1 MRSMSLLRTRKRRL
15 KIRTR
20 SRRDRRG
27 GVPGFSASNRDTHR
41 GRCTRKG
48 KFQLWISPFFWQVH
62 DFSRWHRC
70 CSTPAG
76 RKIMKTQVKSTCCYC
91 GVGCGVL
98 IETEDGVMTG
108 LRGDPDHPANRGRLC
123 TKGATLL
130 QAANPASRLIYPE
143 RRRQRGQPGL
153 RQTWDQALDE
163 AATCFAETIRR
174 HGPDSVAFYISGQL
188 MTEDYYVFNKLAK
201 ELIGTNNIDTNSR
214 LCMSS
219 AVAGYKQTL
228 GADAPPCS
236 YADILQAKGMFIAGA
251 TPAVAHPIVFLHL
264 EDARAANPALKIIVA
279 DPRRTES
286 AEIADLHLGIRP
298 GTDIAL
304 FNGMLNVLIDE
315 GLIDEAYIA
324 AHTAGFGGLREIVSN
339 FPPAVAAGI
348 CGIQAADLIQAARWF
363 GASGAS
369 LSLYCQGLNQSVHG
383 THNNAAL
390 IHLHLATGQIG
401 KPGAGPFSLT
411 GQPNAMGGREV
422 GGLSN
427 LLSGHRDLA
436 NPAHRAEV
444 AALWGVPAVPE
455 KPGKSAIDRCKALK
469 RGEVKA
475 VWIACTNPAQSLPHQ
490 AAVREALQTA
500 EYVVLQEAYGNTDT
514 AAYADL
520 LLPASAWGEK
530 HGTVTNSER
539 RITHVNGALLPP
551 GEARHDGDIVVDF
564 AHRLGRL
571 LGVDGERLF
580 PYAGPEA
587 IFDEHRET
595 TRGRDLDITGLD
607 YALLD
612 AAGPQQWPYPQ
623 GAASG
628 RGRLYEDGIFPTAD
642 CKARFVPVQHLAT
655 ADVPDAEY
663 PISLLSGRM
672 RDHWHGM
679 SRTGTVPR
687 LFNLEDEPV
696 LAMHP
701 CDMRHR
707 GLSSGD
713 LAEVR
718 NGRGATVVRVEERA
732 GLKKGRA
739 WMPMHW
745 GSQFMNTPGVNAVA
759 SEAIDPYSKQPELK
773 HAAVQIEKLTLPYSL
788 AVVRRCADQ
797 GEALSLLQRARA
809 ALADYPYATVGLYG
823 RQSPLVVLRAAT
835 RESLDDAAIEGLD
848 RLFGIEGSDGA
859 IVYVD
864 AKKRI
869 AKKAVAIDGRLQAV
883 RLCGETQAVS
893 WLRQAMAEDEL
904 DASLIRF
911 ALAPLGKTPVSVAPR
926 NIVCK
931 CADVT
936 DVQIRQELAGGGD
949 LPKLQ
954 ERLRCGT
961 FCGSCVPAIRRMVAE
976 HAPAEAA
983 A

>member
-1 MRSMSLLRTRKRRL
+1 
-15 KIRTR
+15 
-20 SRRDRRG
+20 
-27 GVPGFSASNRDTHR
+27 
-41 GRCTRKG
+41 
-48 KFQLWISPFFWQVH
+48 
-62 DFSRWHRC
+62 
-70 CSTPAG
+70 
-76 RKIMKTQVKSTCCYC
+76 MKTEVKSTCCYC

-98 IETEDGVMTG
+98 IETEGERIVGV
-108 LRGDPDHPANRGRLC
+108 RGDPDHPANRGRLC
-123 TKGATLL
+123 TKGATLNLTADPSYRL
-130 QAANPASRLIYPE
+130 QYPE
-143 RRRQRGQPGL
+143 RRAQRGQDSV
-153 RQTWDQALDE
+153 RTSWDQALDE
-163 AATCFAETIRR
+163 AAERFAATIRQ

-201 ELIGTNNIDTNSR
+201 GLIGTNNVDTNSR

-236 YADILQAKGMFIAGA
+236 YEDILQAKVIFIAGA
-251 TPAVAHPIVFLHL
+251 NPAVAHPIVFRYV
-264 EDARAANPALKIIVA
+264 EDARAANPDLKIIVA
-279 DPRRTES
+279 DPRRSES
-286 AEIADLHLGIRP
+286 AEIADLHLPIKP

-304 FNGMLNVLIDE
+304 FNGMLHVLIRDGLTDE
-315 GLIDEAYIA
+315 GYIA
-324 AHTAGFGGLREIVSN
+324 RHTTGFAELAEIVQRYT
-339 FPPAVAAGI
+339 PEAVAEV
-348 CGIQAADLIQAARWF
+348 CGVPAQDIVQAARWF
-363 GASGAS
+363 GQSGAA
-369 LSLYCQGLNQSVHG
+369 LSMYCQGLNQSVHG
-383 THNNAAL
+383 THNNAGI
-390 IHLHLATGQIG
+390 IHLHLATGLIG

-427 LLSGHRDLA
+427 LLSAHRELA
-436 NPAHRAEV
+436 NPQHRAEV
-444 AALWGVPAVPE
+444 AALWGVTSVPD
-455 KPGKSAIDRCKALK
+455 KPGKSAIDMFAALK
-469 RGEVKA
+469 SGEIKA
-475 VWIACTNPAQSLPHQ
+475 VWIACTNPAQSLPNQ

-500 EYVVLQEAYGNTDT
+500 EYVVLQEAYANTDT

-520 LLPASAWGEK
+520 LLPASGWGEK

-539 RITHVNGALLPP
+539 RITHVSSAVPAP
-551 GEARHDGDIVVDF
+551 GEARHDWEIVVDF
-564 AHRLGRL
+564 ARRLGRL
-571 LGVDGERLF
+571 LDADGERLF
-580 PYAGPEA
+580 PYTDAEA
-587 IFDEHRET
+587 IFTEHCET
-595 TRGRDLDITGLD
+595 TRGRDLDITGLS

-612 AAGPQQWPYPQ
+612 ADGPQQWPYPQ

-628 RGRLYEDGIFPTAD
+628 KGRLYEDGVFPTAD
-642 CKARFVPVQHLAT
+642 GKARFVPVKHLAT
-655 ADVPDAEY
+655 AETPDAAY

-713 LAEVR
+713 L
-718 NGRGATVVRVEERA
+718 VRVVNARGESIVRAEERP

-759 SEAIDPYSKQPELK
+759 CDATDPYSKQPELK
-773 HAAVQIEKLTLPYSL
+773 HAAVQIEKVDLPYSL
-788 AVVRRCADQ
+788 AVVRRCTNQA
-797 GEALSLLQRARA
+797 EALALLQSARS

-823 RQSPLVVLRAAT
+823 RQSPLVVLRAAAA
-835 RESLDDAAIEGLD
+835 EAVDDAAIAALD
-848 RLFGIEGSDGA
+848 RLFGIDGSVGA
-859 IVYVD
+859 IVYAD

-869 AKKAVAIDGRLQAV
+869 AKKAVAENGRLLAV
-883 RLCGETQAVS
+883 RLCGETQAVA

-911 ALAPLGKTPVSVAPR
+911 ALAPLGKPPVGVAPR

-936 DVQIRQELAGGGD
+936 DVQIRQELAAGAD
-949 LPKLQ
+949 MPKLQ
-954 ERLRCGT
+954 EKLRCGT
-961 FCGSCVPAIRRMVAE
+961 FCGSCVPEIRRMVAE
-976 HAPAEAA
+976 YAPSEAA
-983 A
+983 AA